1 MLATRQ
7 EQRPRAHLMGLPKT
21 FVFSSHRLS
30 PSSLMERTCAQKG
43 RKNSDEPAEP
53 PPLRHAV
60 GGTPALRVS
69 DSLTRTCRR
78 QTFYSHKRRSLPWPG
93 DGAPRES
100 QLGGG
105 HQVGVRR
112 AGPAAVSFRT
122 RIPGT
127 VHGVGGTRDALC
139 QPEERAVREL
149 AGGAAEG
156 NPSPWL
162 DNRALPY
169 GSGPSAYP
177 RARVCHAGMY
187 ARTHEHTPCGGTNRR
202 HDEMPAVHAEG
213 GWVTG
218 VPFPAVW
225 YKGHILPLVTATQW
239 G

>member
-139 QPEERAVREL
+139 QPEGRCENWLEVRLRGTPAPGWTTE
-149 AGGAAEG
+149 
-156 NPSPWL
+156 PSPTGV
-162 DNRALPY
+162 AH
-169 GSGPSAYP
+169 P
-177 RARVCHAGMY
+177 RIRVHACVTRVCMH
-187 ARTHEHTPCGGTNRR
+187 ARTNTHPAAGLTEDTTKCQRCTPRGAGLQGCLFQPFGTR
-202 HDEMPAVHAEG
+202 A
-213 GWVTG
+213 TF
-218 VPFPAVW
+218 FPS
-225 YKGHILPLVTATQW
+225 
-239 G
+239 

>member
-1 MLATRQ
+1 MRK
-7 EQRPRAHLMGLPKT
+7 RAGKTLMSLRSHHHCVT
-21 FVFSSHRLS
+21 LWEEHRL
-30 PSSLMERTCAQKG
+30 C
-43 RKNSDEPAEP
+43 
-53 PPLRHAV
+53 
-60 GGTPALRVS
+60 VS

-122 RIPGT
+122 SIPGT
-127 VHGVGGTRDALC
+127 VRGVGGTRDALC

-156 NPSPWL
+156 NPRPWL

-169 GSGPSAYP
+169 GSGPSACT
-177 RARVCHAGMY
+177 RVSRGYVCTH
-187 ARTHEHTPCGGTNRR
+187 ARTHTLRR
-202 HDEMPAVHAEG
+202 D
-213 GWVTG
+213 
-218 VPFPAVW
+218 
-225 YKGHILPLVTATQW
+225 
-239 G
+239 